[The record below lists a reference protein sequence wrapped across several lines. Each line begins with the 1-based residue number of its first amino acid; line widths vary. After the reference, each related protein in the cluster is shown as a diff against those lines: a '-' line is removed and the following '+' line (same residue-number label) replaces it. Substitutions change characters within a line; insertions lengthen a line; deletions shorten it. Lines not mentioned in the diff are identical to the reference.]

1 MKYLRRFAAFFA
13 KRLVI
18 LTLCVSLIVY
28 AFYLAYNLGNAYIL
42 VTEGLEKRV
51 DVCLTRDDYASLN
64 NYFSASF
71 LSADPVLAAAWS
83 ESSPYFFYDITSF
96 EYEISLQRLRW
107 HPRSGTVTCIATERV
122 TDISGKVR
130 AEYASKAAPD
140 IVPWK
145 STRYTVTLHKQSDG
159 VWKITGLE
167 QDTAYKDTES

>member
-1 MKYLRRFAAFFA
+1 M
-13 KRLVI
+13 
-18 LTLCVSLIVY
+18 
-28 AFYLAYNLGNAYIL
+28 
-42 VTEGLEKRV
+42 

-83 ESSPYFFYDITSF
+83 EASPYFFYDITSF